1 MKKAKFFLLL
11 LFSLLFFSTY
21 LPNQNNISRSFLF
34 PIDSIKI
41 ENTKIVKPNNL
52 KKKLQFLKGKSLFFI
67 NKETVKNAI
76 LKFDFI
82 SNFQIKKIYPKT
94 IKIIVTEKKPVA
106 IYIDREKK
114 FYLTNQGDLLNF
126 VTLDNYNNLAFVFG
140 KKFNFSIGILK

>member
-52 KKKLQFLKGKSLFFI
+52 KKKLEFLKGKSLSCVTMLE
-67 NKETVKNAI
+67 NKELCKFFFVIQIVNDCKN
-76 LKFDFI
+76 
-82 SNFQIKKIYPKT
+82 
-94 IKIIVTEKKPVA
+94 
-106 IYIDREKK
+106 
-114 FYLTNQGDLLNF
+114 
-126 VTLDNYNNLAFVFG
+126 
-140 KKFNFSIGILK
+140 